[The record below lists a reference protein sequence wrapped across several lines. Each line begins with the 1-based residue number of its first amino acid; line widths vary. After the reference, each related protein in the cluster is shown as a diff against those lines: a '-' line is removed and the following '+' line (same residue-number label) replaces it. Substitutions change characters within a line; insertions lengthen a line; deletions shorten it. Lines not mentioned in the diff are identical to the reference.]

1 MRRWPLSAGSRFD
14 RTAERYAA
22 MARRRDWN
30 GFVEWCDP
38 RPEDRALDVAGGPG
52 ALAGV
57 LAPRVGS
64 ITVLDTSARLLEFVP
79 EGAGRVLGRA
89 EQLPFPDASFDLVT
103 CVNSLHHI
111 ARPPRAL
118 DEMARVLAPGGRIVL
133 EDFIADDDPG
143 RARRWEEIERIRDPE
158 HGRLITAG
166 EPRVPLLGAGLDLDA
181 EEVWQRVFDVDP
193 WLELAGCA
201 GPAAEH
207 ARALIGA
214 PSFELRVWRARFRR
228 PAPA

>member
-1 MRRWPLSAGSRFD
+1 MSAGSRFD
-14 RTAERYAA
+14 RTADRYAA
-22 MARRRDWN
+22 MAMEKDWA

-52 ALAGV
+52 ALAAV
-57 LAPRVGS
+57 LQPLVGS
-64 ITVLDTSARLLEFVP
+64 MTVLDTSARLLEFVP
-79 EGAGRVLGRA
+79 DGVARALGRA
-89 EQLPFPDASFDLVT
+89 EQLPFDDATFDLVS

-143 RARRWEEIERIRDPE
+143 RARRWEEIERLRDPE

-166 EPRVPLLGAGLDLDA
+166 EPRVPLLGAGLELDA
-181 EEVWQRVFDVDP
+181 EEAWLRVFEVEP
-193 WLELAGCA
+193 WLEVAGCA
-201 GPAAEH
+201 GSAAEH
-207 ARALIGA
+207 ARELIGG
-214 PSFELRVWRARFRR
+214 PTFELRVWRARFRR
-228 PAPA
+228 PA

>member
-1 MRRWPLSAGSRFD
+1 LSGGSRFD
-14 RTAERYAA
+14 RTADRYAA
-22 MARRRDWN
+22 MAAARDWA
-30 GFVEWCDP
+30 GFLEWCDP
-38 RPEDRALDVAGGPG
+38 GPDDRALDVAGGPG
-52 ALAGV
+52 ALAGA
-57 LAPRVGS
+57 LHPRVGS

-79 EGAGRVLGRA
+79 EGIGRSLGRA
-89 EQLPFPDASFDLVT
+89 EQLPFEDASFDLVT

-118 DEMARVLAPGGRIVL
+118 DEMARVLGPGGRIVL

-181 EEVWQRVFDVDP
+181 EEMWLRVFDVDP
-193 WLELAGCA
+193 WLEVAGC
-201 GPAAEH
+201 GGSAAEH
-207 ARALIGA
+207 VRALIGA
-214 PSFELRVWRARFRR
+214 PTFELRVWRARFRR
-228 PAPA
+228 PE

>member
-1 MRRWPLSAGSRFD
+1 M
-14 RTAERYAA
+14 AA
-22 MARRRDWN
+22 ARDWA
-30 GFVEWCDP
+30 GFLEWCDP
-38 RPEDRALDVAGGPG
+38 GPDDRALDVAGGPG
-52 ALAGV
+52 ALAGA
-57 LAPRVGS
+57 LHPRVGS

-79 EGAGRVLGRA
+79 EGIGRSLGRA
-89 EQLPFPDASFDLVT
+89 EQLPFEDASFDLVT

-118 DEMARVLAPGGRIVL
+118 DEMARVLGPGGRIVL

-181 EEVWQRVFDVDP
+181 EEMWLRVFDVDP
-193 WLELAGCA
+193 WLEVAGC
-201 GPAAEH
+201 GGSAAEH
-207 ARALIGA
+207 VRALIGA
-214 PSFELRVWRARFRR
+214 PTFELRVWRARFRR
-228 PAPA
+228 PE

>member
-1 MRRWPLSAGSRFD
+1 
-14 RTAERYAA
+14 
-22 MARRRDWN
+22 MAREKDWG

-38 RPEDRALDVAGGPG
+38 QAGDRALDVAGGPG
-52 ALAGV
+52 ALAAV
-57 LAPRVGS
+57 LVSQVGS
-64 ITVLDTSARLLEFVP
+64 ITVLDTSARLLEYVP
-79 EGAGRVLGRA
+79 DGVTRALGRA
-89 EQLPFPDASFDLVT
+89 EQLPFDDASFDLVT

-143 RARRWEEIERIRDPE
+143 RARRWEEIERLRDPE

-181 EEVWQRVFDVDP
+181 EEVWLRVFEVEP
-193 WLELAGCA
+193 WLEVAGCA
-201 GPAAEH
+201 GSAAEH
-207 ARALIGA
+207 ARELIGA
-214 PSFELRVWRARFRR
+214 PTFELRVWRARFRR
-228 PAPA
+228 PD

>member
-1 MRRWPLSAGSRFD
+1 MSGGSRFD
-14 RTAERYAA
+14 RTADRYAA
-22 MARRRDWN
+22 MAAARDWA
-30 GFVEWCDP
+30 GFLEWCDP
-38 RPEDRALDVAGGPG
+38 GPDDRALDVAGGPG
-52 ALAGV
+52 ALAGA
-57 LAPRVGS
+57 LHRRVGS

-79 EGAGRVLGRA
+79 EGIGRSLGRA
-89 EQLPFPDASFDLVT
+89 EQLPFEDASFDLVT

-118 DEMARVLAPGGRIVL
+118 DEMARVVAPGGRIVL

-181 EEVWQRVFDVDP
+181 EEMWLRVFDVDP
-193 WLELAGCA
+193 WLEVAGC
-201 GPAAEH
+201 GGSAAEH
-207 ARALIGA
+207 VRALIGA
-214 PSFELRVWRARFRR
+214 PTFELRVWRARFRR
-228 PAPA
+228 PE

>member
-1 MRRWPLSAGSRFD
+1 LSAGSRFD

-22 MARRRDWN
+22 MAREKDWG

-38 RPEDRALDVAGGPG
+38 QAGDRVLDVAGGPG
-52 ALAGV
+52 ALAAV
-57 LAPRVGS
+57 LVSQVGS
-64 ITVLDTSARLLEFVP
+64 ITVLDTSARLLEYVP
-79 EGAGRVLGRA
+79 DGVTRALGRA
-89 EQLPFPDASFDLVT
+89 EQLPFDDASFDLVT

-143 RARRWEEIERIRDPE
+143 RARRWEEIERLRDPE

-181 EEVWQRVFDVDP
+181 EEVWLRVFEVEP
-193 WLELAGCA
+193 WLEVAGCA
-201 GPAAEH
+201 GSAAEH
-207 ARALIGA
+207 ARELIGA
-214 PSFELRVWRARFRR
+214 PTFELRVWRARFRR
-228 PAPA
+228 PD

>member
-1 MRRWPLSAGSRFD
+1 LSGGSRFD
-14 RTAERYAA
+14 RTADRYAA
-22 MARRRDWN
+22 MAAARDWT
-30 GFVEWCDP
+30 GFLEWCDP
-38 RPEDRALDVAGGPG
+38 RPDDRALDVAGGPG
-52 ALAGV
+52 ALAGA
-57 LAPRVGS
+57 LHPRVGS

-79 EGAGRVLGRA
+79 EGIGRSLGRA
-89 EQLPFPDASFDLVT
+89 EQLPFEDASFDLVT

-181 EEVWQRVFDVDP
+181 EEMWLRVFDVDP
-193 WLELAGCA
+193 WLEVAGC
-201 GPAAEH
+201 GGSAAEH
-207 ARALIGA
+207 VRALIGA
-214 PSFELRVWRARFRR
+214 PTFELRVWRARFRR
-228 PAPA
+228 PE

>member
-1 MRRWPLSAGSRFD
+1 LSAGSRFD

-22 MARRRDWN
+22 MAAGRDWT
-30 GFVEWCDP
+30 GLVDWCEP
-38 RPEDRALDVAGGPG
+38 APADRALDVAGGPG
-52 ALAGV
+52 SLAAAL
-57 LAPRVGS
+57 LPRVGA
-64 ITVLDTSARLLEFVP
+64 ITVLDASARLLEFVP
-79 EGAGRVLGRA
+79 EGIGRSLGRA
-89 EQLPFPDASFDLVT
+89 EQLPFDDASFDLVT

-133 EDFIADDDPG
+133 EDFIADDDPA

-181 EEVWQRVFDVDP
+181 EEMWLRLFEVDP
-193 WLELAGCA
+193 WLEVAGC
-201 GPAAEH
+201 GGSAAEH
-207 ARALIGA
+207 VRELIGA
-214 PSFELRVWRARFRR
+214 PTFELRVWRARFRR
-228 PAPA
+228 PD

>member
-1 MRRWPLSAGSRFD
+1 MSGGSRFD
-14 RTAERYAA
+14 RTADRYAA
-22 MARRRDWN
+22 MAAARDWT
-30 GFVEWCDP
+30 GFLEWCDP
-38 RPEDRALDVAGGPG
+38 GPDDRALDVAGGPG
-52 ALAGV
+52 ALAGA
-57 LAPRVGS
+57 LHPRVGS

-79 EGAGRVLGRA
+79 EGIVRSLGRA
-89 EQLPFPDASFDLVT
+89 EQLPFEDASFDLVT

-118 DEMARVLAPGGRIVL
+118 DEMARVLASGGRIVL

-181 EEVWQRVFDVDP
+181 EEMWLRVFDVDP
-193 WLELAGCA
+193 WLEVAGC
-201 GPAAEH
+201 GGSAAEH
-207 ARALIGA
+207 VRALIGA
-214 PSFELRVWRARFRR
+214 PTFELRVWRARFRR
-228 PAPA
+228 PE